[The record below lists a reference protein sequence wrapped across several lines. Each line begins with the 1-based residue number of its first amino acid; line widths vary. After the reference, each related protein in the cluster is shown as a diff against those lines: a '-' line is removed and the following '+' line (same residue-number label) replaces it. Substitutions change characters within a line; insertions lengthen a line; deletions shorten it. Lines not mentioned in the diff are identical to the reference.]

1 MPSTSAAKRSF
12 ANDGRPSSSRAW
24 RWMTAAPASHASTDD
39 ETISSVLIGT
49 CGVTERSV
57 IEPVT
62 AAQMTTGAVLTRGS
76 LFEVLFGAVPQR

>member
-1 MPSTSAAKRSF
+1 
-12 ANDGRPSSSRAW
+12 
-24 RWMTAAPASHASTDD
+24 MTAAPASQASTDD

-62 AAQMTTGAVLTRGS
+62 AAQMTTGAVLTRDFLS
-76 LFEVLFGAVPQR
+76 RVLFRPDRPASSSVPGDTGGVVVSEVR